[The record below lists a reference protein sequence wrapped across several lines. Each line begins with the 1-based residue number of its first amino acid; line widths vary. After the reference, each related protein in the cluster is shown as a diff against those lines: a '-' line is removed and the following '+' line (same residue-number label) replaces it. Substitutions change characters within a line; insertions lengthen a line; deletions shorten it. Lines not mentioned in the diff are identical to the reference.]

1 MKKIHALPIIYTLY
15 MAVPLLMLPATFN
28 QNLVEEYDIISKD
41 KEVSEEEQPKEE
53 KGTLFDR
60 FKKSGDKDKE
70 EEKESS
76 LLKTS
81 STECP

>member
-1 MKKIHALPIIYTLY
+1 MKKTQVFPIITTLY
-15 MAVPLLMLPATFN
+15 MASLIAPYPYHHA
-28 QNLVEEYDIISKD
+28 LVEEYDIISKD

-53 KGTLFDR
+53 KGSLFDR
-60 FKKSGDKDKE
+60 FKKPGDKDKE

-81 STECP
+81 SPSQ